1 MIKRSIRILVSLLGI
16 LFLIS
21 CINKSPI
28 PQISERK
35 KEQKFQVPLSDGNS
49 KYLYSMLVDKKMG
62 KFVKEFIQNQ
72 QYNKSKLEE
81 IRVYNNGATP
91 YYIDPAKITEHNDS
105 MFVDDIF
112 ASVRNL
118 IKENNDSNKI
128 LFTTDFDKKK
138 FLRVANSAIKR
149 MKEIEEDK
157 YKKVKFDID
166 FKIESSIY
174 TEYATATVLIH
185 HRPSL
190 QLKRAVFYI
199 NGSAM
204 YAKRLSSV
212 DISRVLRKEIYKV
225 GLPTGKNKVRVNFSS
240 LDNKEVNKI
249 RMVENIFKGKPTFH
263 VVVIGINIFPNW
275 YMGKTLKNAVSDA
288 NYLKETF
295 QKRSNKLF
303 RGRINIKPYSLDT
316 KSTTKESITK
326 LIEEVG
332 KNVKPNDYFLLY
344 VASHG
349 ILKGEGD
356 NRKYYFASSDFN
368 ESNEKEDWSININNG
383 FGENEI
389 SEYLKKIPSI
399 FRIAILDTC
408 HAGKEVDIIRE
419 ELRDLPFAKKNGI
432 SVLTAAKSTQEAN
445 DNYKE
450 HGLFTYVLVDGLN
463 GKADFNGNGVVD
475 SIEIAQ
481 YVRDNVGR
489 ISRSETKL
497 IQDAMVIPEPT
508 QVYTRRFDL
517 TLLEGRVRPKQFQPN
532 IFTPMESQL
541 YIDAIN
547 RQDKPMMNG
556 VIRNNSRHN
565 SDEKT
570 ESVDANKLTKEQLAN
585 KLAQL
590 GSVDVNIH
598 FTKNSD
604 ELTKSEIAKLEKI
617 AKALKDNALKGKR
630 VFIEGHT
637 DSDGEEY
644 FNMDLSQRR
653 ANSVKKLLIDRF
665 GIDSN
670 RLNALGFGEIY
681 PVASNE
687 TKEGQAQNR
696 RVTIFV
702 YE

>member
-1 MIKRSIRILVSLLGI
+1 MIVRFQKLLIGLLGI
-16 LFLIS
+16 LLLIS
-21 CINKSPI
+21 CVNI
-28 PQISERK
+28 PKNSRTIVKKRK
-35 KEQKFQVPLSDGNS
+35 KEFKVPISYGET
-49 KYLYSMLVDKKMG
+49 KYLYSVLVDKKTE
-62 KFVKEFIQNQ
+62 KFVKELLPNQ
-72 QYNKSKLEE
+72 QYDKSRFEE
-81 IRVYNNGATP
+81 IKVYNDGASP
-91 YYIDPAKITEHNDS
+91 YYIDPAKISEHNNS
-105 MFVDDIF
+105 MFRDALFDVILRDKNI
-112 ASVRNL
+112 N
-118 IKENNDSNKI
+118 INKDI

-138 FLRVANSAIKR
+138 FLRVANNAIKR
-149 MKEIEEDK
+149 MKEIEEEK

-225 GLPTGKNKVRVNFSS
+225 GLPTGKNRVRANFSS

-263 VVVIGINIFPNW
+263 VVAIGINRFPNW
-275 YMGKTLKNAVSDA
+275 YIGKTLKNAVSDA

-295 QKRSNKLF
+295 QKRSNELF

-326 LIEEVG
+326 LIDEVG

-349 ILKGEGD
+349 ILKGEGED
-356 NRKYYFASSDFN
+356 RKYYFAPSDFN
-368 ESNEKEDWSININNG
+368 ESKEKEDWSININNG

-408 HAGKEVDIIRE
+408 YAGKEVDTIKE

-432 SVLTAAKSTQEAN
+432 SVLTAAKSEQLAN
-445 DNYKE
+445 DKYKG
-450 HGLFTYVLVDGLN
+450 HGLFTYILVDGLN

-481 YVRDNVGR
+481 YVQDNVGR

-556 VIRNNSRHN
+556 VIRNNTRHS
-565 SDEKT
+565 SDNKIEA
-570 ESVDANKLTKEQLAN
+570 VDTNKLNKEQLAN
-585 KLAQL
+585 KLAEL

-598 FTKNSD
+598 FAKNSD
-604 ELTKSEIAKLEKI
+604 KLTTKEIAKLAI
-617 AKALKDNALKGKR
+617 VAKALKDATLQDKR
-630 VFIEGHT
+630 VSIEGHT
-637 DSDGEEY
+637 DWDGEKE
-644 FNMDLSQRR
+644 FNMKLSQKR
-653 ANSVKKLLIDRF
+653 ANSVTKLLEEKF
-665 GIDSN
+665 GIDGK
-670 RLNALGFGEIY
+670 RLTSLGWGDTY

-687 TKEGQAQNR
+687 TEEGKAQNR